1 VEVDGNSVERDG
13 LIERKHQPAE
23 LDTVEPD
30 MVDAHEKY
38 DGEYPEDADLNSN
51 LDISAIEDELSDE
64 QQSQIESGLGRVQ
77 ELGTD
82 SNVAAVSKMEVE
94 GEASGMTLG
103 RYEPESGEIKINT
116 ERMNQ
121 ETLDSVGDE
130 FAVGDSVEDM
140 VVHES
145 IHAEHVE
152 ALEEQGW
159 TPEEMREELLRSSL
173 DDGEKEIM
181 EGEISEYAAS
191 NPLEVVAEIGTKIT
205 LGEEVSDEALHVYEK
220 YGGPKL

>member
-1 VEVDGNSVERDG
+1 
-13 LIERKHQPAE
+13 LIERKHQP
-23 LDTVEPD
+23 VEVDSVKPD

-38 DGEYPEDADLNSN
+38 DGEYPDSTDLSDN
-51 LDISAIEDELSDE
+51 LDISSIEGELDSE
-64 QQSQIESGLGRVQ
+64 QKSQIQSGLGKVQ

-82 SNVAAVSKMEVE
+82 SNVTGVSKMEVE

-103 RYEPESGEIKINT
+103 RYEPETGEIKINT
-116 ERMNQ
+116 DRMNQ

-159 TPEEMREELLRSSL
+159 TPEEMREELLRSNL
-173 DDGEKEIM
+173 DEGEQEIM
-181 EGEISEYAAS
+181 EDEISEYAAS

-220 YGGPKL
+220 YGGPEL